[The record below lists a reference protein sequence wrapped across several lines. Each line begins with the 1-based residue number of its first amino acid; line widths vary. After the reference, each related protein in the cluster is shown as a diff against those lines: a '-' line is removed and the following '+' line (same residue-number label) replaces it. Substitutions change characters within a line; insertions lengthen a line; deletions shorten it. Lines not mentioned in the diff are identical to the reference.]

1 MANFLLSERLDQFG
15 RQHPGLML
23 WATIVL
29 AIATT
34 LILVYNTKDEA
45 IVYRAF

>member
-1 MANFLLSERLDQFG
+1 MRDLSAGWLDAFG
-15 RQHPGLML
+15 RRHPRLML

-29 AIATT
+29 AVLTT
-34 LILVYNTKDEA
+34 LVLVYHTKDTA